1 MKSEVM
7 TFKVEPELK
16 EAFKSVAHCNDRP
29 AAQVIREFMRE
40 YISMN
45 REPNTLTLETM
56 RKSER
61 GEDLHSAKDFDDLM
75 QQLGI

>member
-7 TFKVEPELK
+7 TFKVEKELK
-16 EAFKSVAHCNDRP
+16 EAFKAVAQRNDRP

-45 REPNTLTLETM
+45 RKHNALTLETM
-56 RKSER
+56 LKSER
-61 GEDLHSAKDFDDLM
+61 GEDLHTAKNFEDLIK
-75 QQLGI
+75 QLGI